1 MFENTIFTQDI
12 SQFTEKT
19 DTVVKFEEFISSIDT
34 KEKAEEFPNITLL
47 GDPAFIY
54 RGVEYLRL
62 NKLKYNFFDKVH
74 SSSISEDLTTMYFN
88 PGYINLE
95 LISFLRS
102 AKNGYLIVMG
112 AQMREIIKDMEGF
125 ELKRKSYH
133 KEREEM
139 DVLKEKLEKLKK
151 RLKAEKKRLKEEELE
166 TSEDLEDYEERIEF
180 LSGKILRKKD
190 ILKTSKVTNAS
201 FLIEHLLNMG
211 VYNLIRG
218 FEPIFLRDDVA
229 ILKVSSRL
237 TQGVTSEVV
246 ENFLKVR
253 RDSLKEELT
262 NLDMVKEYLYSSN
275 VDFIFKVPER
285 ASDLFLL
292 KEIKEIEKQ
301 EIMSNIYMT
310 DSKPVAPIKPHI
322 VASLLASGT
331 AGSLDKEVTVNS
343 NEPAAIKSV
352 MLQDEQVE
360 KVFINGQQVV
370 EKVTTWKP
378 QLGVFNKLRKEVVI
392 YKD

>member
-1 MFENTIFTQDI
+1 
-12 SQFTEKT
+12 
-19 DTVVKFEEFISSIDT
+19 
-34 KEKAEEFPNITLL
+34 
-47 GDPAFIY
+47 
-54 RGVEYLRL
+54 
-62 NKLKYNFFDKVH
+62 
-74 SSSISEDLTTMYFN
+74 
-88 PGYINLE
+88 
-95 LISFLRS
+95 
-102 AKNGYLIVMG
+102 MG